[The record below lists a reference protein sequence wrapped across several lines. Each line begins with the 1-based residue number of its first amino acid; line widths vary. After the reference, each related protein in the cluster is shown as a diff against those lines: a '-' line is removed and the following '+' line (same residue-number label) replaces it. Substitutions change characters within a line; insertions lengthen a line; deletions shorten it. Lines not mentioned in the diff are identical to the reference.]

1 MDGNQW
7 LVFGQCRNA
16 AFQSLAD
23 NNALSLV
30 YKSAHCCQLK
40 SSRDERD
47 EERGRKRERESVEM
61 VKKGAAGPGEAMRK
75 GGERR
80 LGSRLRLGGENLL
93 KISGV
98 ESTVGKVEE
107 ERASGRGE
115 RWKRGTKSGNVGV

>member
-1 MDGNQW
+1 MKRKG
-7 LVFGQCRNA
+7 
-16 AFQSLAD
+16 
-23 NNALSLV
+23 
-30 YKSAHCCQLK
+30 
-40 SSRDERD
+40 
-47 EERGRKRERESVEM
+47 GRERERESVVEM
-61 VKKGAAGPGEAMRK
+61 VKKGAAGPGETMRK

>member
-47 EERGRKRERESVEM
+47 EERGRKRERERER
-61 VKKGAAGPGEAMRK
+61 GDE
-75 GGERR
+75 ERR
-80 LGSRLRLGGENLL
+80 REEVGEQA
-93 KISGV
+93 KTRGR
-98 ESTVGKVEE
+98 ESTQDL
-107 ERASGRGE
+107 GR
-115 RWKRGTKSGNVGV
+115 

>member
-47 EERGRKRERESVEM
+47 EEKGERERER
-61 VKKGAAGPGEAMRK
+61 GDGEK
-75 GGERR
+75 GGWPGRARR
-80 LGSRLRLGGENLL
+80 
-93 KISGV
+93 
-98 ESTVGKVEE
+98 
-107 ERASGRGE
+107 
-115 RWKRGTKSGNVGV
+115 